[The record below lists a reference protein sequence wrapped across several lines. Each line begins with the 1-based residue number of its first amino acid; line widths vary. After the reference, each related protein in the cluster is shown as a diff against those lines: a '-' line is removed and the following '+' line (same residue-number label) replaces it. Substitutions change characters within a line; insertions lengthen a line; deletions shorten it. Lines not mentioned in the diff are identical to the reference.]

1 MKKIILILM
10 PVRYDLGKIISSN
23 YMPREL
29 WVESLANLKE
39 FLKIL
44 KIPDIKLNQIAT
56 FQKDGE
62 PYYLE
67 NSIKDTLCTILESLD
82 NELFKGFKNSDFTS
96 IVLNLKIK
104 LFLCKIYYFRNI

>member
-1 MKKIILILM
+1 M

-29 WVESLANLKE
+29 WAESLVNLKE

-44 KIPDIKLNQIAT
+44 KIPGIKLDQIAT

-62 PYYLE
+62 PFYLE
-67 NSIKDTLCTILESLD
+67 NSVKDTICTILESLD

-96 IVLNLKIK
+96 IVLNFNLNIK
-104 LFLCKIYYFRNI
+104 LTR

>member
-1 MKKIILILM
+1 M

-29 WVESLANLKE
+29 WVDSLENLKE

-44 KIPDIKLNQIAT
+44 KIANIKLDQVAT

-62 PYYLE
+62 PFYL
-67 NSIKDTLCTILESLD
+67 KDTLCTQLESLD
-82 NELFKGFKNSDFTS
+82 NELFKGFKNADFAS
-96 IVLNLKIK
+96 IVFFSLVFTI
-104 LFLCKIYYFRNI
+104 

>member
-1 MKKIILILM
+1 M

-29 WVESLANLKE
+29 WVDSLENLKE

-44 KIPDIKLNQIAT
+44 KIPEIKLNQVAT

-62 PYYLE
+62 PFYLE
-67 NSIKDTLCTILESLD
+67 NSVKDTLCTQLESLD
-82 NELFKGFKNSDFTS
+82 NELFKGFKNADFAS
-96 IVLNLKIK
+96 IVI
-104 LFLCKIYYFRNI
+104 FFIVIAI